1 MLKLVKLLVL
11 LLFFGFLP
19 ACGPARH
26 SGAGFR
32 LPPTGDPAR
41 GKVLFVS
48 LGCNGCHEVAGS
60 DLPRPTVQP
69 PVPVVLGGTVDY
81 QIPDGFLVTSIIN
94 PSYDLAAYPS
104 SQITIAG
111 HSRMPSYAD
120 RLTVSQLTDLVAYLQ
135 TQYRLRQFIPQ
146 PVF

>member
-1 MLKLVKLLVL
+1 MPKIVKLIVL

-19 ACGPARH
+19 ACEAGRH

-32 LPPTGDPAR
+32 LPPTGDAAR

-48 LGCNGCHEVAGS
+48 SGCSGCHEVAGS
-60 DLPRPTVQP
+60 DLPKPTVQP

-81 QIPDGFLVTSIIN
+81 QMPDGFLVTAIVN
-94 PSYDLAAYPS
+94 PTYDLAAYPS
-104 SQITIAG
+104 SQITIDG
-111 HSRMPSYAD
+111 HSRMPGYAD
-120 RLTVSQLTDLVAYLQ
+120 RLTVSQLTDLVTYLQ
-135 TQYRLRQFIPQ
+135 SQYRLREFIPQ